1 MTAII
6 EQLIA
11 FVSAHA
17 WLAYLTIFLAAVLE
31 AVPVFG
37 SLVPGATIIL
47 ALGTLIAGG
56 ELQLI
61 PAVACAFSGAFLGDG
76 TSYLIGYKQ
85 QRSILSTWPLS
96 RYPGIVEQSETF
108 FHRYG
113 ALAVFFARF
122 VGPVRAIVPVTA
134 GALGMPPAKFLAIC
148 AAAAIA
154 WAFGHLLPG
163 ALAGTVLEQLGGW
176 PGVRAEVKHYWIPL
190 VLACGLIAGAVVW
203 FVRRRRG
210 INIPVKRHRP
220 ISPPGEQPS

>member
-1 MTAII
+1 MTAYI

-11 FVSAHA
+11 FVSAHPG
-17 WLAYLTIFLAAVLE
+17 LAYLTIFLAALLE

-56 ELQLI
+56 QLELFS
-61 PAVACAFSGAFLGDG
+61 AVGCAFAGAFTGDA

-85 QRSILSTWPLS
+85 QRAILTTWPLS

-134 GALGMPPAKFLAIC
+134 GALGMAPTKFLPIC
-148 AAAAIA
+148 AVAAIT

-163 ALAGTVLEQLGGW
+163 ALAGTVLEQIGGW
-176 PGVRAEVKHYWIPL
+176 PGLRAEVKHYWMPL
-190 VLACGLIAGAVVW
+190 VLAGGLIAGAIVW
-203 FVRRRRG
+203 FIRRRRG
-210 INIPVKRHRP
+210 INVPVKRKVA
-220 ISPPGEQPS
+220 G